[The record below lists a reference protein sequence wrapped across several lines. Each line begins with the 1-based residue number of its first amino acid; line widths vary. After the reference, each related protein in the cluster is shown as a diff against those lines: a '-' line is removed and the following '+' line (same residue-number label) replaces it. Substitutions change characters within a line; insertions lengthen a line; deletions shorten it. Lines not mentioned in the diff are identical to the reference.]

1 MTPSHIDEAET
12 RMNNLEI
19 VQSLYA
25 AFDAGDIEAVVALLA
40 DDVVW
45 NEAENNKLA
54 DRNPYVGPQAVVEGV
69 FARLMEDFEGFAVEE
84 GRFVCDGDMVVM
96 LGRYSATA
104 RATGVRM
111 NPQIVHVWTVRGGRI
126 AAYQQHVDTLALA
139 RALGEVA

>member
-1 MTPSHIDEAET
+1 MT
-12 RMNNLEI
+12 NLEI

-25 AFDAGDIEAVVALLA
+25 AFDAGDIDAVVALLA
-40 DDVVW
+40 DNIVW

-69 FARLMEDFEGFAVEE
+69 FARLMEDFEGFAVEV
-84 GRFVCDGDMVVM
+84 GRFVCDGEMVVM

-126 AAYQQHVDTLALA
+126 AAYEQHVDTLALA